1 MDKNRSITG
10 VVFGAI
16 LIALGILFFLG
27 RYFVIGSWS
36 NLWPLIIIGA
46 GLAFFIGMFVGGKQ
60 LGGLAVPGSIIT
72 VIGLIL
78 LYMNYTGQWEA
89 WSFAWA
95 LIIFAVG
102 LGVLI
107 NGYWSG
113 QAAMSKNGLDTM
125 LTGLALFLIF
135 GVIMGFV
142 FSVSGVAQWGTP
154 LIWAGALVLLGGLL
168 LIIRIVRVSTTE
180 GMRTDFFWPIL
191 MIGGGVLAI
200 MAYFKLLPVQ
210 NLWVLVNLWPVLLI
224 VAGLGLLFRSASHWV
239 GASLGVLVVA
249 AMFAAIYAGPQI
261 GLNAQPGWISNI
273 GSIQFG
279 DFAGESITGSGNVI
293 TEPRQV
299 SNFDSVEF
307 SIPGK
312 LSIQQGSSES
322 LTISAEDNIIPLLV
336 TNVSGGTLTIRYK
349 PGYSIHSIRSPEFV
363 LMVKDLKD
371 IGVSSSGS
379 VSVRALKTGNLN
391 LTISSSG
398 SIIIDTLQAN
408 NITARISSSGDI
420 SLKGNANQLN
430 LRISSSGDFQAADLQ
445 INSADVGISSS
456 GNATLWVVKDLKAN
470 ISSSGDVYYYG
481 SPTVSQRITSSGKV
495 VSRGAK

>member
-10 VVFGAI
+10 LVFGVI
-16 LIALGILFFLG
+16 FIALGILFFLG

-46 GLAFFIGMFVGGKQ
+46 GLAFFIGMIAGGKE
-60 LGGLAVPGSIIT
+60 LGGLAIPGSIVT

-78 LYMNYTGQWEA
+78 LFMNFTGQWAA

-102 LGVLI
+102 IGILI

-113 QAAMSKNGLDTM
+113 QPALRKNGLDTM

-135 GVIMGFV
+135 GIIMGFV
-142 FSVSGVAQWGTP
+142 FSVSGIAQWGTP
-154 LIWAGALVLLGGLL
+154 LIWAGALVLLGVLL
-168 LIIRIVRVSTTE
+168 LIVRIVRVSTTE
-180 GMRTDFFWPIL
+180 GVKTDFFWPIL
-191 MIGGGVLAI
+191 MIGGGVLAV

-210 NLWVLVNLWPVLLI
+210 DLWILVNLWPVLLI
-224 VAGLGLLFRSASHWV
+224 IAGLGLLFRAASHWV
-239 GASLGVLVVA
+239 GAFLGVVVVA
-249 AMFAAIYAGPQI
+249 VMFAAVYVGPQI
-261 GLNAQPGWISNI
+261 GLNSQPAWVSNI

-279 DFAGESITGSGNVI
+279 DFTGESVTGSGNVI
-293 TEPRQV
+293 MEPRDV
-299 SNFDSVEF
+299 SNFDRVEF

-312 LSIQQGSSES
+312 LTIQQGSSES

-336 TNVSGGTLTIRYK
+336 TNVSAGRLTIRFK
-349 PGYSIHSIRSPEFV
+349 PGYNIRTTRSPEFT
-363 LMVKDLKD
+363 LMVKDLND

-379 VSVRALKTGNLN
+379 VFVQALDTGNLT
-391 LTISSSG
+391 LTLSSSG
-398 SIIIDTLQAN
+398 SITIDTLQAK

-456 GNATLWVVKDLKAN
+456 GNATLWVVKDLKVN

-495 VSRGAK
+495 VSRGTK